1 MSDGTGFLRELLVAT
16 AAGSVSAI
24 GTDPAVLGIGTDPAV
39 RRAADLL
46 PGRVKVAESP
56 ARARARFGGR
66 EAFGCIYTVAVPEF
80 HTDPGEVAALVPLLA
95 PDAALWVF
103 DEAGP
108 GEDIGAL
115 SMRVSTVLARGGFVI
130 VDMLEHGSW
139 IAVWAAAAGRD
150 HG

>member
-1 MSDGTGFLRELLVAT
+1 HRRGALRRRHDRAVRVVVPGSAARPDDHRWPAETDPAPRRMSDGTGFLRELLVAT
-16 AAGSVSAI
+16 AAGSVSAIGTDPAVLGI

-95 PDAALWVF
+95 PDA
-103 DEAGP
+103 
-108 GEDIGAL
+108 
-115 SMRVSTVLARGGFVI
+115 
-130 VDMLEHGSW
+130 
-139 IAVWAAAAGRD
+139 
-150 HG
+150 